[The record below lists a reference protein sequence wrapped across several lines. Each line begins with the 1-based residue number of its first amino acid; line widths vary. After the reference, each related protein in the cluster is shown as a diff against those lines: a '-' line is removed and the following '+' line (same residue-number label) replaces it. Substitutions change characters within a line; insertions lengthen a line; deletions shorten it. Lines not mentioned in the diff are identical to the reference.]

1 MWATLLYIALV
12 VCGGALLT
20 GLAAT
25 VLPRQPQRWW
35 RTALATAVASG
46 VLNFVVAARTPSVLY
61 RDVATVA
68 FIAMLC
74 PVAVATIVWYLR
86 ERPWSERVWGGVAV
100 TIAFFIVAPFALLF
114 AHCTRGHCL

>member
-25 VLPRQPQRWW
+25 ALPSQPQRWW
-35 RTALATAVASG
+35 RTALATAVVSG

-68 FIAMLC
+68 FIAVFC
-74 PVAVATIVWYLR
+74 PIAVAGTVWYLR
-86 ERPWSERVWGGVAV
+86 ERSWSERVWGGVAV
-100 TIAFFIVAPFALLF
+100 TIAFFVVAPFALLF
-114 AHCTRGHCL
+114 AHCTSGDCL